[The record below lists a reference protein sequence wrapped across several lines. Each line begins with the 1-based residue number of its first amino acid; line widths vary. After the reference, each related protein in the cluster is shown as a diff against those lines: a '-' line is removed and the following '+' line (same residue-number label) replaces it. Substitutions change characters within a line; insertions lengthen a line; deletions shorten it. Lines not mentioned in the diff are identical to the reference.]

1 MNIALIAAIAKNK
14 IIGIN
19 NSLPWDIPEDLKRF
33 RKITTGHPIL
43 MGRKTFESIGRPLP
57 KRTNI
62 ILTNDIKYSH
72 EGVLVVNDFNAAKNL
87 INKLGERV
95 FIIGGSS
102 VYKLFQSEANELIIT
117 HIDKDYQGDSYFPD
131 FDWNRWTIKE
141 EESFFDEKSKANCKL
156 TIYKLKN

>member
-1 MNIALIAAIAKNK
+1 MAIK
-14 IIGIN
+14 IISALSSNRVIGYDGKI
-19 NSLPWDIPEDLKRF
+19 PWFIKGELKRF
-33 RKITTGHPIL
+33 KELTLNHNVV

-62 ILTNDIKYSH
+62 ILTSDIKYSH

-131 FDWNRWTIKE
+131 FDWSRWTIKK